1 MLPGWDKG
9 IDNAFNCHVEV
20 EGSEPRD
27 EDVQI
32 TGAEITTNV
41 PSEPDENVI
50 ELDGNSNEGWNIH
63 ANNFG
68 YAEITI
74 YYTNLNDSSDSYTF
88 SVWVCEDVYDL
99 RIDSSTGTDNILP
112 GGTMDLSANMNH
124 YAFEKEEENLPGAL
138 DDKVIL
144 QWSCEDEENLDNI
157 LTFEQ
162 DETDQRICHVTVN
175 NNVTDDSDIHFVLR
189 AYEKDDNQENGIAK
203 DEKDNPIE
211 LASSE
216 FCVCVRQEYYIVE
229 PQYLETNRLPI
240 GDSVT
245 ITPQLYC
252 YNINNPN
259 GEEIT
264 QFVYDDEETYPVEY
278 LPEYNTEEGQI
289 NVIENQ
295 DGSFTVE
302 RTGNGEAWLRIKA
315 GHYCNDQE
323 YNFNEYVSSFYYWNS
338 NEYEIWFEDFRED
351 GWTWNFT
358 DEPINYEMRTTEDI
372 EALDPEKIQFSYS
385 YGYWDEENETIVK
398 IAGLDL
404 DEYLKDGTDGVAAG
418 IFIPADKVE
427 EIRNAVIA
435 ATNGDSDWL
444 QIRII
449 VSYNDQEISSYHLGI
464 QLCEPFYDYQYPYY
478 GINMLPDWDNH
489 IDTKFNCYVE
499 NGEHPYGE
507 DMEVTITSATIEN
520 DPETPKAI
528 SLEENEDGSWN
539 IHANY
544 YGHAIITIGYTRLED
559 GKKDSHSFDVSV
571 NGDVYDLWVE
581 SSTGTDNILPGGTM
595 DLTAYMNHYAF
606 GEEEENLPGTLDDKV
621 ILRWSY
627 EDEESLNNILTFEQ
641 DETKQNLC
649 RINVSNALE
658 EDKDIRLIVRAYEK
672 TEDGK
677 IAKDEENK
685 DIVLAENEFWVR
697 IRQEYYVVEPQI
709 LEPNDLSQGESITV
723 TPELYRYMK
732 NQAGKEKV
740 TELRD
745 EDGNRYDVSYRWEYD
760 EKELQVTDN
769 KDGTYEI
776 KSLTDEEIW
785 LNLLAGHYW
794 NDEEH
799 NFNEY
804 TRNFYQLNNNNYEVW
819 FDGLR
824 DDGWTWNYTDEAI
837 QYELN
842 TENLVSL
849 DPDKIEISY
858 NYGYWFEDAEGQGES
873 KGIRPIEYDLSEY
886 LKNGKDGQPAGIFI
900 PQNKVEAIQET
911 LFKATNNESSCL
923 HIEVKVKYDDKVISS
938 RHLGIQI
945 CDPIYDYHYPDDNMN
960 MIPGWTNYLPD
971 SFSCYVEN
979 GANPHGKDVNVTIT
993 NATIENDSDTPN
1005 AVSLTSN
1012 PEGGWDIEAN
1022 ENGHAKITI
1031 KYKNVKESKEES
1043 YDINVWV
1050 SGDVYEIWTESS
1062 TKTDQILPGG
1072 TMDLI
1077 AYVNRYMYDE
1087 EESREHLPGALDDKV
1102 ILRWSYEDE
1111 ENISDIFTFTQDQEN
1126 QNICHI
1132 EVGSNIDWDREIR
1145 LVVRAYAKDE
1155 KGNIAV
1161 DDAGQ
1166 EIELASTDFR
1176 LYIRNEYYMV
1186 EPKDLETD
1194 SLALGDSVTVTPS
1207 LKRYYRDSTE
1217 LEEVTGLVGEDR
1229 NYYSVSYFWDY
1240 DDEQLKITDNENGS
1254 YTITRIG
1261 TEGTGLELRAG
1272 YSLQDEEI
1280 VYASMI
1286 YYLDYHAHTLKKVP
1300 SKSATATAPGNKEY
1314 WYCEECERYFSD
1326 AEATKEITLESTV
1339 IPATGPTSP
1348 ENGTGAS
1355 GNTTPAGTGNTST
1368 VNAVPEL
1375 SIGTI
1380 VYDAKTKANYKVI
1393 SSGASGNAVEY
1404 IKPTGNPTGITISES
1419 ITVNGISYK
1428 VTGVAKNAFKGK
1440 KKLTKVII
1448 GKNVVTIGANA
1459 FKNCKKLKSITIKSQ
1474 KFTSKSIAKNAFKGL
1489 GKGMTIK
1496 VPKNKLKAYKKL
1508 FKSKGL
1514 GSKVKIK

>member
-1 MLPGWDKG
+1 MRRFFRNIVLSVAFCLSMVFAFQSKVVLAQETYDYQYQYGEEGVQMLPGWDKG

-404 DEYLKDGTDGVAAG
+404 DEYLKDGTDGVAAV

-427 EIRNAVIA
+427 EIRNAIIK
-435 ATNGDSDWL
+435 ATDGNSDWL
-444 QIRII
+444 QVR
-449 VSYNDQEISSYHLGI
+449 VLVYYNDQEISSYRLGI

-478 GINMLPDWDNH
+478 GINMLPDWGNH

-507 DMEVTITSATIEN
+507 DMEVTITDATIEN

-528 SLEENEDGSWN
+528 SLEQNDDGSWN

-544 YGHAIITIGYTRLED
+544 YGHAIITIEYTRLED
-559 GKKDSHSFDVSV
+559 GQQDSHSFDVSV

-581 SSTGTDNILPGGTM
+581 SSTGTDNILPGGSM
-595 DLTAYMNHYAF
+595 DFTAYMNHYAF
-606 GEEEENLPGTLDDKV
+606 GEEEENLPGT
-621 ILRWSY
+621 
-627 EDEESLNNILTFEQ
+627 
-641 DETKQNLC
+641 
-649 RINVSNALE
+649 
-658 EDKDIRLIVRAYEK
+658 
-672 TEDGK
+672 
-677 IAKDEENK
+677 
-685 DIVLAENEFWVR
+685 
-697 IRQEYYVVEPQI
+697 
-709 LEPNDLSQGESITV
+709 
-723 TPELYRYMK
+723 
-732 NQAGKEKV
+732 
-740 TELRD
+740 
-745 EDGNRYDVSYRWEYD
+745 
-760 EKELQVTDN
+760 
-769 KDGTYEI
+769 
-776 KSLTDEEIW
+776 
-785 LNLLAGHYW
+785 
-794 NDEEH
+794 
-799 NFNEY
+799 
-804 TRNFYQLNNNNYEVW
+804 
-819 FDGLR
+819 
-824 DDGWTWNYTDEAI
+824 
-837 QYELN
+837 
-842 TENLVSL
+842 
-849 DPDKIEISY
+849 
-858 NYGYWFEDAEGQGES
+858 
-873 KGIRPIEYDLSEY
+873 
-886 LKNGKDGQPAGIFI
+886 
-900 PQNKVEAIQET
+900 
-911 LFKATNNESSCL
+911 
-923 HIEVKVKYDDKVISS
+923 
-938 RHLGIQI
+938 
-945 CDPIYDYHYPDDNMN
+945 
-960 MIPGWTNYLPD
+960 
-971 SFSCYVEN
+971 
-979 GANPHGKDVNVTIT
+979 
-993 NATIENDSDTPN
+993 
-1005 AVSLTSN
+1005 
-1012 PEGGWDIEAN
+1012 
-1022 ENGHAKITI
+1022 
-1031 KYKNVKESKEES
+1031 
-1043 YDINVWV
+1043 
-1050 SGDVYEIWTESS
+1050 
-1062 TKTDQILPGG
+1062 
-1072 TMDLI
+1072 
-1077 AYVNRYMYDE
+1077 
-1087 EESREHLPGALDDKV
+1087 LDDKV